1 MNCNVTS
8 KGCFKKLCSLF
19 FAFFLFVH
27 TNSYAQVSYVYANQL
42 LGNNSHVAAPG
53 NAVSVSTTDYS
64 TLESYGGIAIN
75 LGSYTGRIELGFPS
89 TVPAGTTCYVRIQ
102 TDATL
107 LNTLLGGGL
116 GNALANLTGTIALGN
131 HYFQVRAKET
141 GNATPVFTASSVNGF
156 ANENA
161 RLVYGTNGYYYIA
174 ITPSVAYNSIEIEDY
189 TNTMLLGTINT
200 LRVYNA
206 FYFSGNDSCSPAFA
220 TSFDGT
226 GGTVD
231 ILGVGGAGV
240 ANPNLAIDNSN
251 TTFSQVSMGALT
263 VAGTISQTTYFATPS
278 DATDEFHLVLQLDD
292 PSILNL
298 GVADGIK
305 IEALNGTS
313 VVYSTG
319 LGSLLNLEILGLLSS
334 GQKTDVAFKPSLA
347 FDRVKVTISSLVQL
361 NLVKTVK
368 IFDVYRSPAKP
379 TVTTASITIN
389 SGQSVTL
396 AATTTAAN
404 ELVWF
409 NSLTGSAI
417 ATTAYNQTHMVSNV
431 TASTIFYVATRQIGC
446 SRLSERV
453 PIAVT
458 INPLPVASDITISA
472 NINTSC
478 AGVAVLAPTTA
489 LTGGVF
495 KYYTDQSKTQEI
507 TTGFSG
513 HTGIIY
519 SKNTTTGALTISGL
533 NASNTPRNY
542 YISVYVAGL
551 GENAV
556 NTLVAVQVGA
566 PPVISANVVKT
577 NVSANGGTNGS
588 ATVTATGGTSPYTY
602 LWSPSGGTAAT
613 AAGLSEGTYT
623 VAITDANLCTVTKSI
638 YVDGPPAVPGGLIV
652 TAGNGQNV
660 LGWTASTEA
669 DLASYKI
676 YWGISANPTTLLT
689 TVTAPA
695 ITYTHTAIAN
705 GTTYYYRIKA
715 VDQEGNE
722 SAYGTEVTA
731 TPKVPQTIT
740 FNAIATKTYG
750 DTDFDAGAITTSGL
764 TISYSSDNSSVA
776 TIVAGKVHI
785 VGAGIA
791 NITAS
796 QLGGLGYAP
805 AVDQVQVLTVG
816 KKALTVTAT
825 VNNKVYDGN
834 ANADASLND
843 NRVSGDV
850 LNLSFSS
857 AAFDNK
863 NAGNN
868 KQVSVSGINVS
879 GTSVANYTFNTTA
892 SSTAN
897 ITPKALTITATATD
911 KVYDGNANATVSLN
925 DDRLTGDAL
934 SLTNTTA
941 TFSNK
946 NVGANKSISIT
957 GISTSGTDAGNYTFN
972 STATAAANITTKT
985 LTINATANNKVYDG
999 NANATVSLNDNR
1011 LTGDVLSLA
1020 NTAAMFDS
1028 KNVGTNKPVSITG
1041 ISISGTDAVNYTFN
1055 TTATASANITAKA
1068 LVVAATGN
1076 NKAYD
1081 GNATATVSLSDNRV
1095 SGDILSLTNTAA
1107 TFNNKNVG
1115 LNKTVSVTGI
1125 GISGTDA
1132 GNYTFNTMASAAADI
1147 TAKALMITATASDK
1161 VYDGNANAMVS
1172 LNDDRLM
1179 GDVLNV
1185 TNTAA
1190 TFNNKN
1196 VGVNKTVSV
1205 TGIGIS
1211 GTDAVNY
1218 TFNTMASG
1226 TANITAKALV
1236 ITATTNNKVYDGNA
1250 NATVSLS
1257 DNRVTG
1263 DVLTVI
1269 NTTTTFDNKNV
1280 GTNKAVNVSG
1290 ISISGTDVGN
1300 YTFNT
1305 TATSVA
1311 NITPKT
1317 LAIMATASDKVYDG
1331 NANATVSLSDNRLSG
1346 DVLILTNT
1354 AAMFDN
1360 KNVGSNKPVNVT
1372 GISTGG
1378 TDAGNYTYNT
1388 SALATANIAMG
1399 KLSYVAA
1406 TTSKVYG
1413 DANPSLSGTITG
1425 FVGTDT
1431 QTTATSGTLN
1441 FSTMANNTSGI
1452 GTYAINGSGLTAQNY
1467 TFDQAGGNVTAL
1479 TITARPVTILA
1490 DAKSKTYG
1498 DNDPV
1503 LTYQVTSGNLVNGD
1517 TFTGTLVRDAGQN
1530 AGSYAI
1536 GKGTVSLSNNYNLT
1550 YQSANLL
1557 INKTL
1562 LTVTA
1567 NNSARCYSVSNP
1579 IFGLSYSGFKY
1590 TDNENSL
1597 TTKPTVS
1604 TIANVGSAAG
1614 NYDLVPL
1621 GGVSANY
1628 DFSYT
1633 KGTLTINPLPVNVI
1647 VSSKGTSIS
1656 KGETTVLTVNSNNGT
1671 TYSWAS
1677 ANGMVSGQNTAAL
1690 TVRPMQTTTYTVTV
1704 RNAAGCESI
1713 AAITIEVQDD
1723 YIVQA
1728 ENFIT
1733 PNGDGVND
1741 TWVVKNIDAYPNHT
1755 LSIYDRSG
1763 KELYKVRNYKN
1774 DWDGNFNGMPLT
1786 GGTYYYIIRFDQNP
1800 RVVKGFITVVRN
1812 SK

>member
-8 KGCFKKLCSLF
+8 KRCFKKLYLLF
-19 FAFFLFVH
+19 FAFFLFAH
-27 TNSYAQVSYVYANQL
+27 IDSHAQVSYVYANQL

-89 TVPAGTTCYVRIQ
+89 TVPAGTTSYVRIQ
-102 TDATL
+102 TDPTL

-141 GNATPVFTASSVNGF
+141 GNATPVFTASSTNGF

-161 RLVYGTNGYYYIA
+161 RLVYDVNGSYYIA

-189 TNTMLLGTINT
+189 TNTLLLGTINT
-200 LRVYNA
+200 MRVYSA
-206 FYFSGNDSCSPAFA
+206 FYFSGNDVCNPAFA
-220 TSFDGT
+220 TSYDGT

-263 VAGTISQTTYFATPS
+263 VAGTISQTAYFAVPS
-278 DATDEFHLVLQLDD
+278 GANDQLHLVLQLDD

-305 IEALNGTS
+305 IEALKGTD

-319 LGSLLNLEILGLLSS
+319 LGSLLNLDVLGLLSS
-334 GQKTDVAFKPSLA
+334 GQKTDVAFSPGES

-361 NLVKTVK
+361 NLAKTVK
-368 IFDVYRSPAKP
+368 IFDIYRSPDKP

-396 AATTTAAN
+396 SATASSTN

-417 ATTAYNQTHMVSNV
+417 ATTAYNQTHVVSNV
-431 TASTIFYVATRQIGC
+431 TASNIFYVATRQIGC
-446 SRLSERV
+446 TRLSERV

-458 INPLPVASDITISA
+458 INPLPVASDITINA
-472 NINTSC
+472 NVNTSC

-507 TTGFSG
+507 NTGFSG
-513 HTGIIY
+513 HTGITY
-519 SKNTTTGALTISGL
+519 SKNTTTGVLTISGL

-551 GENAV
+551 GENAT
-556 NTLVAVQVGA
+556 NTLAAVQVGA
-566 PPVISANVVKT
+566 PPVILANVVKT

-613 AAGLSEGTYT
+613 ATGLSEGTYT
-623 VAITDANLCTVTKSI
+623 VTITDANLCTVTKSI
-638 YVDGPPAVPGGLIV
+638 YVDGPPAVPGGLIA

-660 LGWTASTEA
+660 LGWTANTEV

-676 YWGISANPTTLLT
+676 YWGTSANPTTLLT

-695 ITYTHTAIAN
+695 ITYTHTAITN

-722 SAYGTEVTA
+722 SVYGTEVTA
-731 TPKVPQTIT
+731 TPKAPQTIT
-740 FNAIATKTYG
+740 FNVIAAKTYG
-750 DTDFDAGAITTSGL
+750 DADFDAGAIVTSGL

-785 VGAGIA
+785 VGVGTA

-796 QLGGLGYAP
+796 QLGGLGYTP

-816 KKALTVTAT
+816 KKALLVTAT
-825 VNNKVYDGN
+825 TNNKEYDGN
-834 ANADASLND
+834 ANAVISLND

-850 LNLSFSS
+850 LNLTFTS
-857 AAFDNK
+857 ATFDNK
-863 NAGNN
+863 NVANN
-868 KQVSVSGINVS
+868 KLVSVSGINV
-879 GTSVANYTFNTTA
+879 GGASVVNYTFNTTT

-897 ITPKALTITATATD
+897 ITPKALTITATATNKVYD
-911 KVYDGNANATVSLN
+911 GNANAAVSLNDDRLTSDVLSLTNTTATFNNKNVGVNKPVNVTGINISGTDAGNYTFNTTATAAANITAKALTVTAIANNKVYDGNANATVSLSDNRLTGDVLSLANAAATFDNKNVGTNKAVNVSGINISGADAGNYTFNTAATSSANITAKALTITATSTDKVYDGNANATVSLSDNRVGGDILSLANTAATFNNKNVGVNKPVNVTGIAITGTDAGNYTFNTTATAAANITARALTITATATNKVYDGNANATVSLN
-925 DDRLTGDAL
+925 DDRLTSDVL

-941 TFSNK
+941 TF
-946 NVGANKSISIT
+946 
-957 GISTSGTDAGNYTFN
+957 
-972 STATAAANITTKT
+972 
-985 LTINATANNKVYDG
+985 
-999 NANATVSLNDNR
+999 
-1011 LTGDVLSLA
+1011 
-1020 NTAAMFDS
+1020 
-1028 KNVGTNKPVSITG
+1028 
-1041 ISISGTDAVNYTFN
+1041 
-1055 TTATASANITAKA
+1055 
-1068 LVVAATGN
+1068 
-1076 NKAYD
+1076 
-1081 GNATATVSLSDNRV
+1081 
-1095 SGDILSLTNTAA
+1095 
-1107 TFNNKNVG
+1107 NNKNVG
-1115 LNKTVSVTGI
+1115 VNKPVNVTGI
-1125 GISGTDA
+1125 NISGTDA
-1132 GNYTFNTMASAAADI
+1132 GNYTFNT
-1147 TAKALMITATASDK
+1147 TATA
-1161 VYDGNANAMVS
+1161 A
-1172 LNDDRLM
+1172 
-1179 GDVLNV
+1179 
-1185 TNTAA
+1185 
-1190 TFNNKN
+1190 
-1196 VGVNKTVSV
+1196 
-1205 TGIGIS
+1205 
-1211 GTDAVNY
+1211 
-1218 TFNTMASG
+1218 
-1226 TANITAKALV
+1226 ANITAKALTV
-1236 ITATTNNKVYDGNA
+1236 TATANNKVYDGN
-1250 NATVSLS
+1250 TVAMVNLS

-1269 NTTTTFDNKNV
+1269 NTTATFDNKNA
-1280 GTNKAVNVSG
+1280 GTNKAVNVLG
-1290 ISISGTDVGN
+1290 INTSGTDAGN

-1305 TATSVA
+1305 TATAAA
-1311 NITPKT
+1311 NITAKT
-1317 LAIMATASDKVYDG
+1317 LTITATANDKVYDG
-1331 NANATVSLSDNRLSG
+1331 NANATVILNDNRLTG
-1346 DVLILTNT
+1346 DVLSLANM
-1354 AAMFDN
+1354 AATFDN
-1360 KNVGSNKPVNVT
+1360 KNVGSNKPVAVT
-1372 GISTGG
+1372 GISVSG

-1388 SALATANIAMG
+1388 SASATANITIA
-1399 KLSYVAA
+1399 KLNYVAVA
-1406 TTSKVYG
+1406 AAKVYG
-1413 DANPSLSGTITG
+1413 DANPSLNGTITG

-1431 QTTATSGTLN
+1431 QASATSGTLN
-1441 FSTMANNTSGI
+1441 FSTTANNTSNI

-1467 TFDQAGGNVTAL
+1467 TFDQAATNAAAL
-1479 TITARPVTILA
+1479 TVVTRPVTIMA

-1517 TFTGTLVRDAGQN
+1517 AFTGALLRDGGQN
-1530 AGSYAI
+1530 AGSYTI
-1536 GKGTVSLSNNYNLT
+1536 SKGTVTLSSNYNLT
-1550 YQSANLL
+1550 YQPASLS
-1557 INKTL
+1557 INKAL

-1567 NNSARCYSVSNP
+1567 NNSARCYGVNNP

-1590 TDNENSL
+1590 TDNESSL
-1597 TTKPTVS
+1597 TTRPTVG
-1604 TIANVGSAAG
+1604 TAATLGSIAG
-1614 NYDLVPL
+1614 NFELVPV

-1628 DFSYT
+1628 DFNYV
-1633 KGTLTINPLPVNVI
+1633 KGTLIINPLPINTI
-1647 VSSKGTSIS
+1647 VSSKGNSIS

-1671 TYSWAS
+1671 TYSWSS
-1677 ANGMVSGQNTAAL
+1677 ANGIVSGQNSPAL
-1690 TVRPMQTTTYTVTV
+1690 TVRPMQTTIYTVTV
-1704 RNAAGCESI
+1704 RNATGCESTTT
-1713 AAITIEVQDD
+1713 ITIEVQDD

-1774 DWDGNFNGMPLT
+1774 DWDGTFNGMPLS